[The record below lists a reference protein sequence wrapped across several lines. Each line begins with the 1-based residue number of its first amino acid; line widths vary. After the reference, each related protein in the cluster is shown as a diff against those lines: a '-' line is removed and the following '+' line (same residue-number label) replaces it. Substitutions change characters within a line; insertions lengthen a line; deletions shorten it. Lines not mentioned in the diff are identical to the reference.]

1 MAPTDADAVPPAP
14 SKKVRLACRRCRAKR
29 VKASNCDGSV
39 PACGNCARAGVPCV
53 DVDGRN
59 NGLSIP
65 RDFITRCYARISWL
79 EQRLK
84 EVDPQ
89 FDVSQGP
96 AVDMTSMDETTASR
110 PAMSTSG
117 TGQERA
123 HAPSPVL
130 ECADQPVV
138 EATTSS
144 KRSYSMAE
152 GSEVE
157 QPIFVELGMLS
168 LHSDSRQKHYLGSS
182 SGLLFTRLIGID
194 SERSSTASPE
204 LASTSSRSGHRR
216 RLAPGRSQSR
226 EGYQVLY
233 DRLRE
238 VIVKKTVVSLQ
249 LGMLIVSKELPSP
262 EEASALL
269 EVYFQVIH
277 VDHPFLHPH
286 SVRNAYRALRD
297 CADLGCNGHIG
308 SSGWIDS
315 INAFSYN
322 GRYDITA
329 GNETTPISVFTAT
342 FHIFMVFS
350 LAATVMTR
358 NRSFDHSPDKYYRV
372 AMSAASEC
380 FCSISVPALQG
391 VLLLMVQGLIG
402 PAAIN
407 IWTLSYIA
415 TSHCIDL
422 GLHREPTDYSEL
434 TPTALTNRRLIFH
447 TVYSLDRSISTIQ
460 GRPLGIRDE
469 TFDVRW
475 PNFEEIQ
482 EFTYPAEQSN
492 DTNELDVQLPS
503 PETMALCIYRF
514 RVDSYISEIKLLFY
528 RLPAQGDAII
538 WPTDLASIQQRIK
551 AKLDDWLAET
561 ASLRPTSNTQDIEDR
576 DLKFHCEQLKLE
588 SLYHSAITLLFQ
600 PSQVFRS
607 PSRAAL
613 NLCYQSCRRRL
624 RIYKYLNHEEKL
636 HYTWRHVHGIF
647 SSGATIV
654 YCFWASRDLLE
665 TIPFSEALSDLRTC
679 SNLLS
684 VGSQWWPSLR
694 KGKDS
699 FDNMVDLTIKRLS
712 QLQTLSQLQPP
723 SRVQRRRIV
732 QSSDPPPLA
741 SNMGATPDMV
751 HTQMGVPVLD
761 HHHAVVY
768 DSVSSVDAAATATE
782 TVRTGSYQE
791 HHTQSELDPFLSQIG
806 SLLPADSDQS
816 TIDSAMEGFLVEY
829 LHGDWGWDPFSST
842 SMENPEYV

>member
-1 MAPTDADAVPPAP
+1 MAPTEAEAAQPAP

-29 VKASNCDGSV
+29 VKASNPQPISKDENYLTTPANVLPTSV
-39 PACGNCARAGVPCV
+39 MEVFQPVGTALGQVSRVLMSMAGIMDYPSHE
-53 DVDGRN
+53 
-59 NGLSIP
+59 SI
-65 RDFITRCYARISWL
+65 FITRCHARINWL
-79 EQRLK
+79 EQKLK
-84 EVDPQ
+84 EIDPQ
-89 FDVSQGP
+89 FDLSEGP
-96 AVDMTSMDETTASR
+96 AVDMTSADETTIPRR
-110 PAMSTSG
+110 PAISTNG
-117 TGQERA
+117 AGQERA

-130 ECADQPVV
+130 ESAEHPLV

-152 GSEVE
+152 GPEME

-204 LASTSSRSGHRR
+204 LVSTSSRSGHRR

-226 EGYQVLY
+226 EAYQALY

-238 VIVKKTVVSLQ
+238 VIPQNAAVIFGIWGANREQGITIIGGSQCVV
-249 LGMLIVSKELPSP
+249 
-262 EEASALL
+262 
-269 EVYFQVIH
+269 
-277 VDHPFLHPH
+277 
-286 SVRNAYRALRD
+286 R
-297 CADLGCNGHIG
+297 DLGCNGHIG
-308 SSGWIDS
+308 SNGWIDT
-315 INAFSYN
+315 INTFPYN

-329 GNETTPISVFTAT
+329 GNEITPISVFTAT
-342 FHIFMVFS
+342 FHVFMVFS

-358 NRSFDHSPDKYYRV
+358 NRSFDHSPDKYYRI

-422 GLHREPTDYSEL
+422 GLHREPTDYSEF
-434 TPTALTNRRLIFH
+434 TPTALTIRRLIFH

-475 PNFEEIQ
+475 PKFEEIQ
-482 EFTYPAEQSN
+482 EFTYPADQS
-492 DTNELDVQLPS
+492 NELDIQLPS
-503 PETMALCIYRF
+503 PETVALCIYRF

-528 RLPAQGDAII
+528 RLPAQGDAMI
-538 WPTDLASIQQRIK
+538 WPTDPASIQQRIK
-551 AKLDDWLAET
+551 AKLDDWLAQT
-561 ASLRPTSNTQDIEDR
+561 ASLRPTSNMQDIEDGEV
-576 DLKFHCEQLKLE
+576 KFHCEQLKLE

-607 PSRAAL
+607 PSRNAL
-613 NLCYQSCRRRL
+613 HLCYQSCRRRL

-694 KGKDS
+694 RGKDS

-712 QLQTLSQLQPP
+712 QLQSLSQLQPP
-723 SRVQRRRIV
+723 SRTQRRRIV
-732 QSSDPPPLA
+732 RSTDPPPLA
-741 SNMGATPDMV
+741 SNIGSMSDMV
-751 HTQMGVPVLD
+751 NTQMGVPVLD
-761 HHHAVVY
+761 YHHAVVY
-768 DSVSSVDAAATATE
+768 DSVSSVDTTATAAD
-782 TVRTGSYQE
+782 TVRTESYPE
-791 HHTQSELDPFLSQIG
+791 HHVENEPDRFLSQVG
-806 SLLPADSDQS
+806 SLLPAGSDQS
-816 TIDSAMEGFLVEY
+816 TIDAAMEGFLVEY
-829 LHGDWGWDPFSST
+829 LHGDWGWDPFSS
-842 SMENPEYV
+842 SMGNPEYP

>member
-29 VKASNCDGSV
+29 VKASNVQPIS
-39 PACGNCARAGVPCV
+39 VPCV

-216 RLAPGRSQSR
+216 RLALGRSQSR

-238 VIVKKTVVSLQ
+238 VIVQKTVVSLQ
-249 LGMLIVSKELPSP
+249 LGMLIV
-262 EEASALL
+262 
-269 EVYFQVIH
+269 
-277 VDHPFLHPH
+277 
-286 SVRNAYRALRD
+286 N
-297 CADLGCNGHIG
+297 LGCNGHIG
-308 SSGWIDS
+308 SNGWIDS

-447 TVYSLDRSISTIQ
+447 TVYSLDRSIATIQ

-469 TFDVRW
+469 TFD
-475 PNFEEIQ
+475 
-482 EFTYPAEQSN
+482 
-492 DTNELDVQLPS
+492 
-503 PETMALCIYRF
+503 TMALCIYRF

-732 QSSDPPPLA
+732 QSSDLPPLA

-751 HTQMGVPVLD
+751 HTQMGLPVLD

-782 TVRTGSYQE
+782 TMRTGSYQE

-842 SMENPEYV
+842 SMDNPEYV

>member
-1 MAPTDADAVPPAP
+1 MAPTEAEAAQPAP

-29 VKASNCDGSV
+29 VKASNLQPISTDENYLTI
-39 PACGNCARAGVPCV
+39 PA
-53 DVDGRN
+53 
-59 NGLSIP
+59 NGLPTSVMEVFLP
-65 RDFITRCYARISWL
+65 VETALVQVFITRCYARINWL
-79 EQRLK
+79 EQKLK
-84 EVDPQ
+84 EIDPQ
-89 FDVSQGP
+89 FDLSQGP
-96 AVDMTSMDETTASR
+96 AVDMTSADETTTPCR
-110 PAMSTSG
+110 PATSTSG

-130 ECADQPVV
+130 ESADHPLL
-138 EATTSS
+138 EATMSS

-152 GSEVE
+152 GPEVE

-182 SGLLFTRLIGID
+182 SGLLFTRLIGLD
-194 SERSSTASPE
+194 SRRSSTASPE
-204 LASTSSRSGHRR
+204 FVSACSRSGHRR

-226 EGYQVLY
+226 EAYQALY

-238 VIVKKTVVSLQ
+238 VIVQNVAVI
-249 LGMLIVSKELPSP
+249 LGTWV
-262 EEASALL
+262 AN
-269 EVYFQVIH
+269 Y
-277 VDHPFLHPH
+277 
-286 SVRNAYRALRD
+286 
-297 CADLGCNGHIG
+297 LGCNGHIG
-308 SSGWIDS
+308 PNGWIDT
-315 INAFSYN
+315 INTFSYN

-329 GNETTPISVFTAT
+329 GNEITPISVFTAT
-342 FHIFMVFS
+342 FHVFMVFS

-358 NRSFDHSPDKYYRV
+358 NRSFDHSPDKYYRI

-380 FCSISVPALQG
+380 FCSISMPALQG

-422 GLHREPTDYSEL
+422 GLHREPTDHSEL
-434 TPTALTNRRLIFH
+434 SPTALTIRRLIFH

-469 TFDVRW
+469 TFD
-475 PNFEEIQ
+475 
-482 EFTYPAEQSN
+482 SS
-492 DTNELDVQLPS
+492 ELDIQLPS
-503 PETMALCIYRF
+503 PETTALCIYRF
-514 RVDSYISEIKLLFY
+514 RMDSYISEIKLLLY
-528 RLPAQGDAII
+528 RLPAQGDAMI
-538 WPTDLASIQQRIK
+538 WPTDLVSIQQRIK
-551 AKLDDWLAET
+551 AKLDGWLAET
-561 ASLRPTSNTQDIEDR
+561 ASLQPTSSMPDIEDGE
-576 DLKFHCEQLKLE
+576 LKFHCEQLKLE

-607 PSRAAL
+607 PSRNAL

-694 KGKDS
+694 RGKDS

-712 QLQTLSQLQPP
+712 QLQSLSQLQPP
-723 SRVQRRRIV
+723 SRTQRRRIV
-732 QSSDPPPLA
+732 QSTDPPPLEL
-741 SNMGATPDMV
+741 NMGAVPDMV
-751 HTQMGVPVLD
+751 NTQIRVPVLD
-761 HHHAVVY
+761 YQHAVVY
-768 DSVSSVDAAATATE
+768 DSVSSVDATATAADTLRTE
-782 TVRTGSYQE
+782 SYPE
-791 HHTQSELDPFLSQIG
+791 HHVENEPDRFLSQVG
-806 SLLPADSDQS
+806 GLVPADSDQS
-816 TIDSAMEGFLVEY
+816 TIDAAMEGFLVEY
-829 LHGDWGWDPFSST
+829 LHGDWGWDPFSS
-842 SMENPEYV
+842 SMENPEYP

>member
-1 MAPTDADAVPPAP
+1 MAPTEAEAAQPAP

-29 VKASNCDGSV
+29 VKASNPQPISKDENYLTTPANVLPTSV
-39 PACGNCARAGVPCV
+39 MEVFQPVETALGQV
-53 DVDGRN
+53 
-59 NGLSIP
+59 
-65 RDFITRCYARISWL
+65 FITRCYARINWL
-79 EQRLK
+79 EQKLK
-84 EVDPQ
+84 EIDPQ
-89 FDVSQGP
+89 FDLSEGP
-96 AVDMTSMDETTASR
+96 AVDMTSAGETIIPRR
-110 PAMSTSG
+110 PAISTNG
-117 TGQERA
+117 AGQERA

-130 ECADQPVV
+130 ESAEHPLV

-152 GSEVE
+152 GPEVE

-204 LASTSSRSGHRR
+204 LVSTSSRSGHRR

-226 EGYQVLY
+226 EAYQALY
-233 DRLRE
+233 DRLR
-238 VIVKKTVVSLQ
+238 
-249 LGMLIVSKELPSP
+249 

-286 SVRNAYRALRD
+286 SICNAYRALRD

-308 SSGWIDS
+308 SNGWIDT
-315 INAFSYN
+315 INTFPYN

-329 GNETTPISVFTAT
+329 GNEITPISVFTAT
-342 FHIFMVFS
+342 FHVFMVFS

-358 NRSFDHSPDKYYRV
+358 NRSFDHSPDKYYRI

-422 GLHREPTDYSEL
+422 GLHREPTDYSEF
-434 TPTALTNRRLIFH
+434 TPTALTIRRLIFH
-447 TVYSLDRSISTIQ
+447 TVYSLD
-460 GRPLGIRDE
+460 RPLGIRDE

-475 PNFEEIQ
+475 PKFEEIQ
-482 EFTYPAEQSN
+482 EFTYPADQS
-492 DTNELDVQLPS
+492 NELDIQLPS
-503 PETMALCIYRF
+503 PETVALCIYRF

-528 RLPAQGDAII
+528 RLPAQGDAMI
-538 WPTDLASIQQRIK
+538 WPTDPASIQQRIK
-551 AKLDDWLAET
+551 AKLDDWLAQT
-561 ASLRPTSNTQDIEDR
+561 ASLRPTSNMQDIEDGEV
-576 DLKFHCEQLKLE
+576 KFHCEQLKLE

-607 PSRAAL
+607 PSRNAL
-613 NLCYQSCRRRL
+613 HLCYQSCRRRL

-694 KGKDS
+694 RGKDS

-712 QLQTLSQLQPP
+712 QLQSLSQLQPP
-723 SRVQRRRIV
+723 SRTQRRRIV
-732 QSSDPPPLA
+732 QSTDPQPLA
-741 SNMGATPDMV
+741 SNIGSMSDMV
-751 HTQMGVPVLD
+751 NTHMGVPVLD
-761 HHHAVVY
+761 YHHAVVY
-768 DSVSSVDAAATATE
+768 DSVSSVDTTATAAD
-782 TVRTGSYQE
+782 TVRTESYPE
-791 HHTQSELDPFLSQIG
+791 HHVENEPDRFLSQVG
-806 SLLPADSDQS
+806 SLLPAGSDQS
-816 TIDSAMEGFLVEY
+816 TIDAAMEGFLVEY
-829 LHGDWGWDPFSST
+829 LHGDWGWDPFSS
-842 SMENPEYV
+842 SMENPEYP

>member
-1 MAPTDADAVPPAP
+1 MAPTEAEAAQPAP

-29 VKASNCDGSV
+29 VKAN
-39 PACGNCARAGVPCV
+39 
-53 DVDGRN
+53 
-59 NGLSIP
+59 
-65 RDFITRCYARISWL
+65 FITRCYARINWL

-84 EVDPQ
+84 EIDPQ
-89 FDVSQGP
+89 FDLSQGP
-96 AVDMTSMDETTASR
+96 AVDMTSADETTTPRR
-110 PAMSTSG
+110 PATSTSG

-130 ECADQPVV
+130 ESADHPLV

-152 GSEVE
+152 GPEVE

-204 LASTSSRSGHRR
+204 FVSASSRSGHRR
-216 RLAPGRSQSR
+216 RLAPGRSQPR
-226 EGYQVLY
+226 EAYQALY

-238 VIVKKTVVSLQ
+238 VIVQNV
-249 LGMLIVSKELPSP
+249 
-262 EEASALL
+262 A
-269 EVYFQVIH
+269 VIFGTW
-277 VDHPFLHPH
+277 VA
-286 SVRNAYRALRD
+286 NCAD

-308 SSGWIDS
+308 PNGWIDT
-315 INAFSYN
+315 INTFSYN

-329 GNETTPISVFTAT
+329 GNEITPISVFTAT
-342 FHIFMVFS
+342 FHVFMVFS

-358 NRSFDHSPDKYYRV
+358 NRSFDHSPDKYYRI

-422 GLHREPTDYSEL
+422 GLHREPTDHSEL
-434 TPTALTNRRLIFH
+434 SPTALTIRRLIFH

-469 TFDVRW
+469 TFD
-475 PNFEEIQ
+475 
-482 EFTYPAEQSN
+482 
-492 DTNELDVQLPS
+492 LPS
-503 PETMALCIYRF
+503 PEATALCIYRF
-514 RVDSYISEIKLLFY
+514 RMDSYISEIKLLFY
-528 RLPAQGDAII
+528 RLPAQGDVMI
-538 WPTDLASIQQRIK
+538 WPTDLVSIQERIK

-561 ASLRPTSNTQDIEDR
+561 AGLQPTSSMQDIEDEE
-576 DLKFHCEQLKLE
+576 LKFHCEQLKLE

-607 PSRAAL
+607 PSRNAL

-694 KGKDS
+694 RGKDS

-712 QLQTLSQLQPP
+712 QLQSLSQLQPP
-723 SRVQRRRIV
+723 SRTQRRRIV
-732 QSSDPPPLA
+732 QSTDPPPLT
-741 SNMGATPDMV
+741 SNMGTMPDMV
-751 HTQMGVPVLD
+751 NTQIRVPVLD
-761 HHHAVVY
+761 YHHAVVY
-768 DSVSSVDAAATATE
+768 DSVSSVDATATAAD
-782 TVRTGSYQE
+782 TVQTDSYPE
-791 HHTQSELDPFLSQIG
+791 HHVENEPDRFLSQVG
-806 SLLPADSDQS
+806 SLIPADSDQS
-816 TIDSAMEGFLVEY
+816 TIDAAMEGFLVEY
-829 LHGDWGWDPFSST
+829 LHGDWGWDPFSS
-842 SMENPEYV
+842 SMENPEYP

>member
-1 MAPTDADAVPPAP
+1 MAPTEGDVVQPAP

-29 VKASNCDGSV
+29 VKASNFQRIS
-39 PACGNCARAGVPCV
+39 VPCV

-65 RDFITRCYARISWL
+65 RDFITRCYARINWL

-84 EVDPQ
+84 EIDPQ
-89 FDVSQGP
+89 FDLSQGP
-96 AVDMTSMDETTASR
+96 AVDMTSADETTTPHR
-110 PAMSTSG
+110 PAISTSG
-117 TGQERA
+117 TGQEHA
-123 HAPSPVL
+123 HAPPPVL
-130 ECADQPVV
+130 ESVDHPLV
-138 EATTSS
+138 EGTTSS
-144 KRSYSMAE
+144 KRSYSMTE
-152 GSEVE
+152 GPEVE

-204 LASTSSRSGHRR
+204 LVSTSSRSGHRR

-226 EGYQVLY
+226 EAYQALY

-238 VIVKKTVVSLQ
+238 VIVQNV
-249 LGMLIVSKELPSP
+249 
-262 EEASALL
+262 A
-269 EVYFQVIH
+269 VIFVACGANH
-277 VDHPFLHPH
+277 
-286 SVRNAYRALRD
+286 
-297 CADLGCNGHIG
+297 LGCNGHVG
-308 SSGWIDS
+308 PNGWIDTM
-315 INAFSYN
+315 NPFAYN
-322 GRYDITA
+322 GRYDVSA
-329 GNETTPISVFTAT
+329 GNEITPISVFTAT
-342 FHIFMVFS
+342 FHVFMVFS

-358 NRSFDHSPDKYYRV
+358 NRSFDHSPDKYYRI

-434 TPTALTNRRLIFH
+434 TPTALTIRRLIFH

-469 TFDVRW
+469 TFD
-475 PNFEEIQ
+475 
-482 EFTYPAEQSN
+482 
-492 DTNELDVQLPS
+492 LPP
-503 PETMALCIYRF
+503 PETVALCIYRF

-528 RLPAQGDAII
+528 RLPAQGDATI
-538 WPTDLASIQQRIK
+538 WPTDLVSIQQRIK
-551 AKLDDWLAET
+551 TKLDDWLAET
-561 ASLRPTSNTQDIEDR
+561 ASLRPTSSMQDIEDGE
-576 DLKFHCEQLKLE
+576 LKFHCEQLKLE

-607 PSRAAL
+607 PSRNAL
-613 NLCYQSCRRRL
+613 ILCYQSCRRRL

-694 KGKDS
+694 RGKDS

-712 QLQTLSQLQPP
+712 QLQALSQLQSS
-723 SRVQRRRIV
+723 SRAQRRRIA
-732 QSSDPPPLA
+732 QSTDPSSLA
-741 SNMGATPDMV
+741 SNMGSMQDV
-751 HTQMGVPVLD
+751 VDTQMGVPVLD
-761 HHHAVVY
+761 QHHAVVY
-768 DSVSSVDAAATATE
+768 GSVSSVDAPAAAAD
-782 TVRTGSYQE
+782 TVRTESYPE
-791 HHTQSELDPFLSQIG
+791 HHFENGPDLFISQIG
-806 SLLPADSDQS
+806 GLLPADSDES

-829 LHGDWGWDPFSST
+829 LHGDWGWDPFSS
-842 SMENPEYV
+842 SMVNPEYP